1 MKTAAASKQHG
12 AETMNY
18 RTPRPTSG
26 RRRARCDPRGAA
38 HGACADAAGREGGD
52 PVLQLIAETRGLF
65 DKLAGDAHSSTSKR
79 HAVFLPGSSWQVV
92 LWQPKWL
99 YAERDGLCYQRVT
112 ASEGAVGHEPR
123 RIAFEDVTSID
134 EFEMGEFTLQ
144 CRTRT
149 YVFRSKCVKTAHAM
163 ASRLRVLCEH
173 WLLGSE
179 CSLIKNLDTGVAV
192 PLVSFVGVRSPVD
205 LLDRT
210 TPGPSSR
217 SRPGLAASIPE
228 TSSRTA
234 DDRSL
239 TDETVAQSSSSS
251 SRRSSSSTSSD
262 AECEVAADI

>member
-1 MKTAAASKQHG
+1 M
-12 AETMNY
+12 
-18 RTPRPTSG
+18 RPTRS
-26 RRRARCDPRGAA
+26 
-38 HGACADAAGREGGD
+38 
-52 PVLQLIAETRGLF
+52 
-65 DKLAGDAHSSTSKR
+65 
-79 HAVFLPGSSWQVV
+79 
-92 LWQPKWL
+92 
-99 YAERDGLCYQRVT
+99 
-112 ASEGAVGHEPR
+112 GAVGHEPR
-123 RIAFEDVTSID
+123 RIAFEDITSID